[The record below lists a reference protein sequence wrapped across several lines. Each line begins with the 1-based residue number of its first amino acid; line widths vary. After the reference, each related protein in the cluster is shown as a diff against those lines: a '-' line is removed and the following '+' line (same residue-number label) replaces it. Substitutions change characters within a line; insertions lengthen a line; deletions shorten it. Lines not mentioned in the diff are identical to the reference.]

1 MHEREHAMNRYAG
14 HWAAWP
20 PVAGAAV
27 MATGILSVGLSLT
40 GFEVVSVV
48 ALWLATA
55 LWLLLA
61 LGFSAL
67 LVKDRRRW
75 EVTAD
80 TPPALTAVAATTVL
94 GVRFDLLGLTPV
106 AVSLLVIA
114 AVMWP
119 AMLIAVL
126 RHLTRRAPGA
136 VFLICV
142 ATQGLAILC
151 AVLAPEAGDWL
162 ARVALGLFLLG
173 LVLYVDA
180 LARFEFRQV
189 VAGAGDQWIAGGA
202 LAISALAG
210 SKLLAS
216 GVWSGGAAT
225 TLRTTTL
232 VLTAL
237 DLAWYAVLICGEFT
251 RPRLGYDV
259 RRWATVFPL
268 GMTAVASL
276 SVAAATGVAWLET
289 LGRVLLWIAVAVWLP
304 TAYGFTRSLMG
315 HAADRSSPAAADRRP
330 ARTRRWR

>member
-1 MHEREHAMNRYAG
+1 MHEREHVVNRYAG
-14 HWAAWP
+14 HGAAWP

-61 LGFSAL
+61 FGFSAL
-67 LVKDRRRW
+67 LLGDRRRW
-75 EVTAD
+75 EATAD

-94 GVRFDLLGLTPV
+94 GVRFELLGLTPV
-106 AVSLLVIA
+106 AVSLLVLA
-114 AVMWP
+114 AVVWP
-119 AMLIAVL
+119 VMLIAVL
-126 RHLTRRAPGA
+126 RHLPRQAPGA

-142 ATQGLAILC
+142 ATQGLAVLC
-151 AVLAPEAGDWL
+151 ALLAPEAGDWL
-162 ARVALGLFLLG
+162 AQVALGLFLLG
-173 LVLYVDA
+173 LVWYVDA
-180 LARFEFRQV
+180 LARFDLRQV
-189 VAGAGDQWIAGGA
+189 VTGAGDHWIAGGA

-225 TLRTTTL
+225 TLRTATL

-237 DLAWYAVLICGEFT
+237 DLAWYAVLLGGEFA
-251 RPRLGYDV
+251 RPRLAYDV

-276 SVAAATGVAWLET
+276 SVAAATGVGWLDT
-289 LGRVLLWIAVAVWLP
+289 LGRVLLWITVAVWLP
-304 TAYGFTRSLMG
+304 TSYGFAHSLMG
-315 HAADRSSPAAADRRP
+315 HSHDPASSVGGNRRP
-330 ARTRRWR
+330 PRARR

>member
-1 MHEREHAMNRYAG
+1 MHERRQVRHRYAG

-20 PVAGAAV
+20 PVTGAAV

-40 GFEVVSVV
+40 GFEAVSVV
-48 ALWLATA
+48 ALCLATA
-55 LWLLLA
+55 LWVLLA
-61 LGFSAL
+61 FGFSAL
-67 LVKDRRRW
+67 ILEDRRRW
-75 EVTAD
+75 ESIAD

-94 GVRFDLLGLTPV
+94 GVRFELLGLTPV

-114 AVMWP
+114 ALVWP
-119 AMLIAVL
+119 VTLIAVL

-142 ATQGLAILC
+142 ATQGLAVLC
-151 AVLAPEAGDWL
+151 AVLAPEVGDWL

-180 LARFEFRQV
+180 LARFDVRQV
-189 VAGAGDQWIAGGA
+189 VTGAGDQWIAGGA
-202 LAISALAG
+202 LAISALTG

-225 TLRTTTL
+225 TLRVATL
-232 VLTAL
+232 VLVAL
-237 DLAWYAVLICGEFT
+237 DLAWYAVLLCGEVA

-276 SVAAATGVAWLET
+276 SVSAATGVGWLEGV
-289 LGRVLLWIAVAVWLP
+289 GRVLLWIAVAAWLP
-304 TAYGFTRSLMG
+304 VAYGFARSLVG
-315 HAADRSSPAAADRRP
+315 RAQDRPSPAAGDGRPLRVRR
-330 ARTRRWR
+330 RR

>member
-1 MHEREHAMNRYAG
+1 MHQREHTMNRYAG

-40 GFEVVSVV
+40 GFEVVSLV

-61 LGFSAL
+61 CGFSAL
-67 LVKDRRRW
+67 LLRDRRRW

-94 GVRFDLLGLTPV
+94 GVRFELLGLTPV

-114 AVMWP
+114 AVVWP
-119 AMLIAVL
+119 VMLVAVL

-142 ATQGLAILC
+142 ATQGLAVLC

-173 LVLYVDA
+173 LALYVDA
-180 LARFEFRQV
+180 LARFDLRQV
-189 VAGAGDQWIAGGA
+189 VTGAGDQWIAGGA

-216 GVWSGGAAT
+216 GVWSGGAVT

-232 VLTAL
+232 VLVAL
-237 DLAWYAVLICGEFT
+237 DLAWYAVLLCGEFA

-276 SVAAATGVAWLET
+276 SVAAATGVGWLET
-289 LGRVLLWIAVAVWLP
+289 LGRVLMWIAVAVWLP
-304 TAYGFTRSLMG
+304 TSYGFARSLMG
-315 HAADRSSPAAADRRP
+315 HAADRSSPAAGDRRP
-330 ARTRRWR
+330 ARAHRWR

>member
-1 MHEREHAMNRYAG
+1 MNRYAG

-20 PVAGAAV
+20 PVFGAAV

-48 ALWLATA
+48 TLWLATT

-61 LGFSAL
+61 VGFTAL
-67 LVKDRRRW
+67 LVRDRRRW
-75 EVTAD
+75 EASAD

-94 GVRFDLLGLTPV
+94 GVRFEILGLTPV
-106 AVSLLVIA
+106 AVALLVVA
-114 AVMWP
+114 ALVWP
-119 AMLIAVL
+119 VMLIAVL
-126 RHLTRRAPGA
+126 RHLPRRAPGA

-142 ATQGLAILC
+142 ATQGLAVLC
-151 AVLAPEAGDWL
+151 AVLAPEAGDRL
-162 ARVALGLFLLG
+162 AQVALGLFLLG
-173 LVLYVDA
+173 LALYVDA
-180 LARFEFRQV
+180 LARFDVRQV
-189 VAGAGDQWIAGGA
+189 VTGAGDHWIAGGA

-210 SKLLAS
+210 AKLIAS

-237 DLAWYAVLICGEFT
+237 DLAWYAVLLCAEFA

-276 SVAAATGVAWLET
+276 SVAAATGVGWLEG
-289 LGRVLLWIAVAVWLP
+289 LGRALLWIAVAVWLP
-304 TAYGFTRSLMG
+304 TAYGFARSLTTTAARP
-315 HAADRSSPAAADRRP
+315 HA
-330 ARTRRWR
+330 

>member
-1 MHEREHAMNRYAG
+1 MNRYAG
-14 HWAAWP
+14 QWAAWP

-27 MATGILSVGLSLT
+27 MATGILSVGLSLA

-48 ALWLATA
+48 ALWPAAA

-67 LVKDRRRW
+67 LLRDRRRW
-75 EVTAD
+75 EATAD
-80 TPPALTAVAATTVL
+80 TPSALTAVAATTVL
-94 GVRFDLLGLTPV
+94 GVRFELLGLTQV

-114 AVMWP
+114 ALVWPVM
-119 AMLIAVL
+119 LVAVL

-142 ATQGLAILC
+142 ATQGLAVLC
-151 AVLAPEAGDWL
+151 AVLVPEAGDWL
-162 ARVALGLFLLG
+162 ARVALALFLLG
-173 LVLYVDA
+173 LLLYVDA
-180 LARFEFRQV
+180 LARFDVRQV
-189 VAGAGDQWIAGGA
+189 VTGAGDHWIAGGA
-202 LAISALAG
+202 LALSALTG

-216 GVWSGGAAT
+216 GVWSGDAAT
-225 TLRTTTL
+225 ALRTATL

-237 DLAWYAVLICGEFT
+237 DLAWYAVLLCGECA

-268 GMTAVASL
+268 GMTAVAAL

-304 TAYGFTRSLMG
+304 TAYGFARSLTG
-315 HAADRSSPAAADRRP
+315 HAVAPPSPAVGDSRPLRARR
-330 ARTRRWR
+330 RR

>member
-315 HAADRSSPAAADRRP
+315 RAADRSSPAAADRRP

>member
-1 MHEREHAMNRYAG
+1 MNRYARQ
-14 HWAAWP
+14 WAAWP

-27 MATGILSVGLSLT
+27 MATGILSVGLSLA

-48 ALWLATA
+48 ALWPAAA

-61 LGFSAL
+61 LGCSAL
-67 LVKDRRRW
+67 LLRDRRRW
-75 EVTAD
+75 KTTAV

-94 GVRFDLLGLTPV
+94 GVRFELLGLTPV

-114 AVMWP
+114 ALVWPVM
-119 AMLIAVL
+119 LVAVL

-136 VFLICV
+136 VFLISV
-142 ATQGLAILC
+142 ATQGLAVLC
-151 AVLAPEAGDWL
+151 AVLVPETGDWL

-173 LVLYVDA
+173 LLLYVDA
-180 LARFEFRQV
+180 LARFDVRQV
-189 VAGAGDQWIAGGA
+189 VTGAGDHWIAGGA
-202 LAISALAG
+202 LALSALTG
-210 SKLLAS
+210 SKLIAS
-216 GVWSGGAAT
+216 GVWSGDAAT
-225 TLRTTTL
+225 ALRTATL

-237 DLAWYAVLICGEFT
+237 DLAWYAVLLCGECA

-268 GMTAVASL
+268 GMTAVAAL

-304 TAYGFTRSLMG
+304 TAYGFARSLTG
-315 HAADRSSPAAADRRP
+315 HAVDRPSPAVGGSRPVRSRR
-330 ARTRRWR
+330 RR

>member
-1 MHEREHAMNRYAG
+1 MNRYAG
-14 HWAAWP
+14 QWAAWP

-27 MATGILSVGLSLT
+27 MATGILSVGLSVA

-48 ALWLATA
+48 ALWLASA

-67 LVKDRRRW
+67 LLSDRRHW
-75 EVTAD
+75 EATAD
-80 TPPALTAVAATTVL
+80 TPSALTAVAATTVL
-94 GVRFDLLGLTPV
+94 GVRFELLGLTPV

-114 AVMWP
+114 ALVWPVM
-119 AMLIAVL
+119 LVAVL

-142 ATQGLAILC
+142 ATQGLAVLC
-151 AVLAPEAGDWL
+151 AVLVPEAGDRL
-162 ARVALGLFLLG
+162 ALVALTLFLLG
-173 LVLYVDA
+173 LLLYVDA
-180 LARFEFRQV
+180 LARFDVRQV
-189 VAGAGDQWIAGGA
+189 VTGAGDHWIAGGA
-202 LAISALAG
+202 LAISALTG

-216 GVWSGGAAT
+216 GVWSGDAAT
-225 TLRTTTL
+225 ALRTTTL

-237 DLAWYAVLICGEFT
+237 DLAWSAVLLCGECA

-268 GMTAVASL
+268 GMTAVAAL

-304 TAYGFTRSLMG
+304 TAYGFVRSLTG
-315 HAADRSSPAAADRRP
+315 RAVDPPSPAVGGSRPVRARRP
-330 ARTRRWR
+330 R

>member
-1 MHEREHAMNRYAG
+1 MHKRENVMIRYAG
-14 HWAAWP
+14 HGAAWP

-67 LVKDRRRW
+67 LLGDRRRW
-75 EVTAD
+75 EATAD

-94 GVRFDLLGLTPV
+94 GVRFELLGLTPV
-106 AVSLLVIA
+106 AVSLLVLA
-114 AVMWP
+114 AVVWP
-119 AMLIAVL
+119 VTMVAVL
-126 RHLTRRAPGA
+126 RHLPRRAPGA

-142 ATQGLAILC
+142 ATQGLAVLC

-173 LVLYVDA
+173 LVWYVDA
-180 LARFEFRQV
+180 LVRFDLRQV
-189 VAGAGDQWIAGGA
+189 VTGAGDHWIAGGA

-216 GVWSGGAAT
+216 GVWSDGAAT
-225 TLRTTTL
+225 SLRTTTL

-237 DLAWYAVLICGEFT
+237 DLAWYAVLLCGELA

-276 SVAAATGVAWLET
+276 SVAAATGVGWLET
-289 LGRVLLWIAVAVWLP
+289 WGRVLLWIAVAVWLP
-304 TAYGFTRSLMG
+304 TSYGFAHSLMG
-315 HAADRSSPAAADRRP
+315 HARGSASPAAGNRRRP
-330 ARTRRWR
+330 RSHR

>member
-1 MHEREHAMNRYAG
+1 MYQREHAMTRYAG

-27 MATGILSVGLSLT
+27 MATGILSVGLGLT

-67 LVKDRRRW
+67 LLRDRRRW

-94 GVRFDLLGLTPV
+94 GVRFELLGLTPV

-114 AVMWP
+114 ALVWPVM
-119 AMLIAVL
+119 LVAVL

-142 ATQGLAILC
+142 ATQGLAVLC
-151 AVLAPEAGDWL
+151 AVLVPEAGDWL
-162 ARVALGLFLLG
+162 ARVALALFLLG
-173 LVLYVDA
+173 LLLYVDA
-180 LARFEFRQV
+180 LARFDVRQV
-189 VAGAGDQWIAGGA
+189 VTGAGDHWIAGGA

-237 DLAWYAVLICGEFT
+237 DLAWYAVLLGGECA

-289 LGRVLLWIAVAVWLP
+289 SGRVLLWIAVAVWLP
-304 TAYGFTRSLMG
+304 TAYGFVRSLMG
-315 HAADRSSPAAADRRP
+315 HAADRSSLTADSRRP
-330 ARTRRWR
+330 VRARRRR

>member
-1 MHEREHAMNRYAG
+1 
-14 HWAAWP
+14 
-20 PVAGAAV
+20 

-67 LVKDRRRW
+67 LLRDPRRW

-94 GVRFDLLGLTPV
+94 GVRFELLGLTPV

-114 AVMWP
+114 ALVWPVM
-119 AMLIAVL
+119 LVAVL

-151 AVLAPEAGDWL
+151 AVLVPEAGDWL
-162 ARVALGLFLLG
+162 ARVALALFLLG
-173 LVLYVDA
+173 LLLYVDA
-180 LARFEFRQV
+180 LARFDVRQV
-189 VAGAGDQWIAGGA
+189 VTGAGDHWIAGGA

-225 TLRTTTL
+225 TLRTATL

-237 DLAWYAVLICGEFT
+237 DLVWYAVLLCGECA

-289 LGRVLLWIAVAVWLP
+289 LGRGLLWIAVAVWLP
-304 TAYGFTRSLMG
+304 TAYGFVRSPIG
-315 HAADRSSPAAADRRP
+315 HTVDRSSPAADSRRP
-330 ARTRRWR
+330 VRARRRR